1 MFPAHAG
8 MNLALSEELITL
20 GNVPRVC
27 GDEPKALAAV
37 QRGEMCSWGNTNIS
51 SLGGGLK
58 KTDKSQSFIQT
69 KCSARF

>member
-1 MFPAHAG
+1 
-8 MNLALSEELITL
+8 
-20 GNVPRVC
+20 VC